1 MKTKFTLM
9 TAIAAIVLIG
19 ATAAS
24 ASAQCGYGYAPRAYA
39 PAYAPAYGGGYGYY
53 HQGAAFHDRRD
64 MYRDERAINRDRYDI
79 YRDRAYGNRF
89 DARMDR
95 GRLDHAY
102 RDLGHDRRDFRRD
115 RW

>member
-1 MKTKFTLM
+1 MKAKFTLL
-9 TAIAAIVLIG
+9 TAIAAILLVG
-19 ATAAS
+19 ATAAT
-24 ASAQCGYGYAPRAYA
+24 AKAQCGYAPRAYA
-39 PAYAPAYGGGYGYY
+39 PAYGPAYGGYGYY
-53 HQGAAFHDRRD
+53 HPGAVVRDRRD
-64 MYRDERAINRDRYDI
+64 IYRDERMISRDRYDVR
-79 YRDRAYGNRF
+79 RDRAYGDRF